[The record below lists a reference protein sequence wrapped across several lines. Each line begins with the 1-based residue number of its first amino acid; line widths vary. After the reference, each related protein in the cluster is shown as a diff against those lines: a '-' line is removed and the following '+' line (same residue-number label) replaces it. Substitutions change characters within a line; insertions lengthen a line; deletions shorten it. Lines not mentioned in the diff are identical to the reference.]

1 MNTYEERDLFI
12 GAMDEYELRELLIG
26 ALGETCLIDNIE
38 CYFGRRAI
46 VDCYRDIIN
55 TYGFELEEFEDGEE

>member
-1 MNTYEERDLFI
+1 MRTYEERDLFI
-12 GAMDEYELRELLIG
+12 GTMNEDELRELLIG

-38 CYFGRRAI
+38 GYFGSRAI

-55 TYGFELEEFEDGEE
+55 TYGFEFEEFEDDEE

>member
-12 GAMDEYELRELLIG
+12 GAMDEDELRELLIG

-38 CYFGRRAI
+38 CYFGSLAI
-46 VDCYRDIIN
+46 KDCYRDIIN
-55 TYGFELEEFEDGEE
+55 TYGFEFEEFEDDEK